1 MARTLDKSELKTS
14 TTIKFKSPIR
24 GHIWSSYKSEKLAA
38 DPNGREE
45 ALEYDKYGI
54 VIYKEKD
61 DDCGEL
67 VGHASAKISCLL
79 YHFLRATKTW
89 SGAVVQAKYNDF
101 TAKWQTTKILDR
113 ELSKRKELFAFY
125 TRKKVVSV
133 RFQYINKFIVIYLIS
148 FLSYTNFL
156 CKIGC
161 NCYFFNK
168 RLS

>member
-14 TTIKFKSPIR
+14 TTIKFKSTIR

-45 ALEYDKYGI
+45 ALEYDKYAI

-79 YHFLRATKTW
+79 YHFLRASDCK
-89 SGAVVQAKYNDF
+89 VE
-101 TAKWQTTKILDR
+101 ILR
-113 ELSKRKELFAFY
+113 QRKHEVGL
-125 TRKKVVSV
+125 
-133 RFQYINKFIVIYLIS
+133 
-148 FLSYTNFL
+148 L
-156 CKIGC
+156 CKQSTMTLGQ
-161 NCYFFNK
+161 NDKLLRF
-168 RLS
+168 